1 MMDYRFFDKKAG
13 SASVN
18 KELVQD
24 VRKLVI
30 KKFKRRKGYV
40 RFNVSNWNADLAEM
54 GSLPFFFSKNQQL
67 RKMTYNS
74 ALTVIFCVLTGKTKN
89 GKYKL

>member
-1 MMDYRFFDKKAG
+1 MG
-13 SASVN
+13 VN

-24 VRKLVI
+24 VRKLLI

-54 GSLPFFFSKNQQL
+54 GSLPFFSKNQQL
-67 RKMTYNS
+67 QKMTYNS
-74 ALTVIFCVLTGKTKN
+74 ALAIIFCVLTGKTKN
-89 GKYKL
+89 GK

>member
-1 MMDYRFFDKKAG
+1 MMDYRFFDKKTG

-18 KELVQD
+18 KELAQD

-30 KKFKRRKGYV
+30 RKFKRRKEYV
-40 RFNVSNWNADLAEM
+40 RFHVNNWNADLAEM

>member
-30 KKFKRRKGYV
+30 KKFKRRKACA
-40 RFNVSNWNADLAEM
+40 RFKDN
-54 GSLPFFFSKNQQL
+54 
-67 RKMTYNS
+67 
-74 ALTVIFCVLTGKTKN
+74 I
-89 GKYKL
+89 